1 MSETFRSLYVRNY
14 RLFAAGQAVSNT
26 GTWMQRIAQD
36 WLVVRLTGA
45 NGLALGI
52 TTALQFLPMLL
63 FGLWGGIIADRLP
76 KRRVLVAT
84 QAAMAV
90 LALVLGAL
98 DFLGVVRVWH
108 VFVLAFALGLATVV
122 DNPTRQAFV
131 FEMVGKEDLPNAV
144 ALNSAT
150 FNGARLVGPA
160 IAGLLIKAA
169 GTAPVFFLN
178 ALSFVGVIGGLV
190 AMREKELFA
199 TERVARAPGQ
209 LREAL
214 RYVRT
219 RPELL
224 LPIVLVGFIG
234 TFGFNFQITIAL
246 MTKQVF
252 GLGAAAFGI
261 LSSAFA
267 VGSFAGALLAA
278 RRQTPDLKLVVG
290 AAIAFGVLESITGL
304 MPGFASF
311 FALLVPTGVFALTV
325 TTAANASIQMSVA
338 PQMRGRVM
346 ALYLLVFTGGTPFGA
361 PLIGLVAQTIGPRWG
376 LIAGG
381 LVCVAAALA
390 IGRRAAR
397 EPFRRSVEV
406 A

>member
-1 MSETFRSLYVRNY
+1 MSETFRSLRVHNY
-14 RLFAAGQAVSNT
+14 RLFAAGQAFSNT

-36 WLVVRLTGA
+36 WLVVRLTDA
-45 NGLALGI
+45 NGLALGV

-63 FGLWGGIIADRLP
+63 FGLWGGVLADRVP
-76 KRRVLVAT
+76 KRRLLIAT

-90 LALVLGAL
+90 LALILGVL
-98 DFLGVVRVWH
+98 DVTGVVRVWH
-108 VFVLAFALGLATVV
+108 VFVLAFGLGLATVV

-160 IAGLLIKAA
+160 IAGLLIKAI

-178 ALSFVGVIGGLV
+178 ALSFIGVIGGLL
-190 AMREKELFA
+190 AMREEELFA
-199 TERVARAPGQ
+199 TERLARAKGQ

-214 RYVRT
+214 RYVRA

-224 LPIVLVGFIG
+224 LPIVLVGFVG

-246 MTKQVF
+246 MAKQVF
-252 GLGAAAFGI
+252 GLGPAAFGV

-267 VGSFAGALLAA
+267 VGSLAGALLAA
-278 RRQTPDLKLVVG
+278 RRGRSDLKLVV
-290 AAIAFGVLESITGL
+290 ASTVAFGILESVTGM
-304 MPGFASF
+304 MPGFASM
-311 FALLVPTGVFALTV
+311 FALLVPTGIFALTL
-325 TTAANASIQMSVA
+325 TTAANTLIQMSVA
-338 PQMRGRVM
+338 PRMRGRVM
-346 ALYLLVFTGGTPFGA
+346 ALYMLVFAGGTPLGA

-376 LIAGG
+376 LVFGG
-381 LVCVAAALA
+381 LVSVAAALA
-390 IGRRAAR
+390 VGRRAAR
-397 EPFRRSVEV
+397 EPSHK
-406 A
+406 AAQAA